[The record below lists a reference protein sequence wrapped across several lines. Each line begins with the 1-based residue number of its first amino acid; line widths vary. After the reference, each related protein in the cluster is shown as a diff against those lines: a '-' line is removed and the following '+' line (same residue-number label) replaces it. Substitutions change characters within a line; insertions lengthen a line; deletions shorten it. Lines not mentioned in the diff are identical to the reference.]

1 MINRKWESILAHGWN
16 EIFNLLILLF
26 AALCFGTIA
35 ERFKQSAIVGYLVAG
50 MIVGPNALRWVA
62 TLSEAQM
69 ITELG
74 VALLLFSIGL
84 EFSFRKVARLGIKTG
99 VVGVLQIGATWAAAT
114 AVSLIAGIDS
124 RSAIVIG
131 AAISLSST
139 ASVFRLLADKT
150 MMESAHGRPAV
161 GVLLIQ
167 DAAVVP
173 LVLLVT
179 ALSGSAT
186 FSTIIYDLAKV
197 AVISAAAFAV
207 LFVLLNHIVP
217 RALAM
222 KVWTKN
228 RELPMLLSVVVAIGA
243 SIGAHEIGVSPAF
256 GAFLAGMLLAESPF
270 STQIRADIGSLRAV
284 MVTLFFAAVGM
295 FADPVWIAENI
306 VLVLAVSILILVA
319 KTAIVSIIMIA
330 MRFRPGVSVAAG
342 LCLSQVGEFSFALAS
357 IALASAVLS
366 QNEFKLIVSATIMT
380 LLATPYLVNSSSL
393 IEAKI
398 SSLSARK
405 NSNLERAQER
415 SAEISQ
421 KQGCILIIGFG
432 PAGKK
437 LVERLKECYSG
448 AIRVLDV
455 NPQNAQA
462 ARSYGVEFQIG
473 DASNTEVLEHAGV
486 RSSIA
491 VAITLP
497 DPEASIRIIHLTRSL
512 NPGAIIAARARYD
525 IFARDIENAGAVAV
539 VNEEEQVGVHLAEEV
554 QSLLKTKGVCAI
566 QPHQY

>member
-1 MINRKWESILAHGWN
+1 L
-16 EIFNLLILLF
+16 
-26 AALCFGTIA
+26 
-35 ERFKQSAIVGYLVAG
+35 
-50 MIVGPNALRWVA
+50 
-62 TLSEAQM
+62 
-69 ITELG
+69 
-74 VALLLFSIGL
+74 
-84 EFSFRKVARLGIKTG
+84 
-99 VVGVLQIGATWAAAT
+99 
-114 AVSLIAGIDS
+114 AGIDS

-186 FSTIIYDLAKV
+186 FASIAYDLAKV
-197 AVISAAAFAV
+197 AVISAGAFAV
-207 LFVLLNHIVP
+207 MFVLLNHIVP

-222 KVWTKN
+222 KAWTKN

-243 SIGAHEIGVSPAF
+243 SMGAHKIGVSPAF

-295 FADPVWIAENI
+295 FADPIWIANNI
-306 VLVLAVSILILVA
+306 ILVLAVSVLILVA

-330 MRFRPGVSVAAG
+330 MKFRPGVSVAAG
-342 LCLSQVGEFSFALAS
+342 MCLSQVGEFSFALAS
-357 IALASAVLS
+357 IALASLVLS

-380 LLATPYLVNSSSL
+380 LLATPYLVNASSQM
-393 IEAKI
+393 EAKI
-398 SSLSARK
+398 SSFLSARN
-405 NSNLERAQER
+405 NSTWKVASDHVSE
-415 SAEISQ
+415 SGQ
-421 KQGCILIIGFG
+421 KQGLILVIGFG

-437 LVERLKECYSG
+437 LVERLKECY
-448 AIRVLDV
+448 AEPIKVIDI
-455 NPQNAQA
+455 NPLNAQA

-473 DASNTEVLEHAGV
+473 DAANTEVLEHAGV
-486 RSSIA
+486 RSA
-491 VAITLP
+491 VAIAITLP
-497 DPEASIRIIHLTRSL
+497 DPEASIRIIHLSRAL
-512 NPGAIIAARARYD
+512 NPAAIIAARARYD
-525 IFARDIENAGAVAV
+525 IFAKDIENAGAASV
-539 VNEEEQVGVHLAEEV
+539 VNEEEQVGIHLAVEV
-554 QSLLKTKGVCAI
+554 QSLLRTKGVCSP
-566 QPHQY
+566 QPH